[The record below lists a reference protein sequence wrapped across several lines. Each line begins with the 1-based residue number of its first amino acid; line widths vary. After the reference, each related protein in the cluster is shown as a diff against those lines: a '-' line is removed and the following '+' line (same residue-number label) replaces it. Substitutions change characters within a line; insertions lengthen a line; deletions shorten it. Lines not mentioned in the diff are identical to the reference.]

1 MPSSRPSPL
10 PDDNRL
16 IIIANPAAGAAA
28 GRASRARLLEAARHD
43 FERHGISVEL
53 SVEPNSEAVS
63 DRAEQAVLSGF
74 SRIVAAG
81 GDGTVNAVVNGMMR
95 LAKSKANSEKA
106 NSEKAYGGDAV
117 LKNVALGVLPFG
129 TGNVF
134 AFNLGIGKTWR
145 EACRIIR
152 AGKVRQIDV
161 GLAHSFPQPK
171 GQSHRSRAIKHRH
184 FLLMAGI
191 GFDAK
196 VVEDTSLRLKYLL
209 RDFAYVL
216 KTLQNVVQ
224 HEGTQMTLELEDG
237 RVYAN
242 ESWLVMVGN
251 AASYAWDIKVTT
263 HARLDDGLLDVCLMP
278 FENKLVSIQQAM
290 QILMGQ
296 HIERGIAEYWK
307 VKSVHVTSEPAVP
320 VQLDGDEWSQTPV
333 ELTVL
338 PGVLNV
344 LAPPEKPSESKPSE
358 LMSTP

>member
-1 MPSSRPSPL
+1 MPTSRSSASPR
-10 PDDNRL
+10 DNRL
-16 IIIANPAAGAAA
+16 IIIANPSAGAGA

-43 FERHGISVEL
+43 FERHGIDVEL
-53 SVEPNSEAVS
+53 QIEPNSEAVS

-74 SRIVAAG
+74 RRIVAAG

-95 LAKSKANSEKA
+95 LAKSKGS
-106 NSEKAYGGDAV
+106 GGQAV
-117 LKNVALGVLPFG
+117 LESVALGVLPFG

-152 AGKVRQIDV
+152 AGEVRRIDV
-161 GLAHSFPQPK
+161 GLAHAFSPAP
-171 GQSHRSRAIKHRH
+171 GQGQESATVQQRH

-196 VVEDTSLRLKYLL
+196 VVEDTSLRLKYVL

-224 HEGTQMTLELEDG
+224 HQGTQMTLELDDG

-307 VKSVHVTSEPAVP
+307 VKSVRVISEPAVP

-333 ELTVL
+333 ELTVI
-338 PGVLNV
+338 PGVLKV
-344 LAPPEKPSESKPSE
+344 LAPPENR
-358 LMSTP
+358 